1 MRWAAPALGLG
12 AFSAALIAALIVLA
26 PATLIDARLERAS
39 DGRLR
44 LAEAQ
49 GSLWSGAGW
58 IEIRDAGGRAGFAR
72 RLAWRV
78 LPESLLR
85 ARLVAE
91 VELDQAAK
99 PFPVTISLS
108 RIEIADAGIN
118 LPAAALGLGMPRL
131 APLRLSGDLRVNIS
145 HLSLERGRMD
155 GDATLRWRAA
165 GSALTPLSPLGD
177 YEVRFK
183 AVGSAMRAALST
195 LEGPLQLE
203 GKGVW
208 SNGKP
213 PSFLATARVPA
224 QHREQLVPLLR
235 LIAVERDAGSFEL
248 SSNKSAF
255 GP

>member
-1 MRWAAPALGLG
+1 MRWTMLAFAVGVFFAAG
-12 AFSAALIAALIVLA
+12 IVLA

-44 LAEAQ
+44 LAEAR

-58 IEIRDAGGRAGFAR
+58 IEIRDADGRAGVAR

-78 LPESLLR
+78 LPWSLLR
-85 ARLVAE
+85 GHLAAE
-91 VELDQAAK
+91 VELDQAVK

-108 RIEIADAGIN
+108 RIEISDAGIN

-131 APLRLSGDLRVNIS
+131 APFRLTGDVLLNIP

-155 GDATLRWRAA
+155 GDATLQWRAA
-165 GSALTPLSPLGD
+165 GSALTPISPLGD

-183 AVGSAMRAALST
+183 AVGPAVQAVLST

-203 GKGVW
+203 GKATW
-208 SNGKP
+208 SNGAP

-224 QHREQLVPLLR
+224 QQQELLSPLFR
-235 LIAVERDAGSFEL
+235 LIAVERGAGTFEL
-248 SSNKSAF
+248 SSNQRAF
-255 GP
+255 GS

>member
-1 MRWAAPALGLG
+1 MRWTAPAFGLG
-12 AFSAALIAALIVLA
+12 AFAAALIALA

-58 IEIRDAGGRAGFAR
+58 IEIRDADGRAGVAK

-78 LPESLLR
+78 LPGSLLR
-85 ARLVAE
+85 GRLVAE

-108 RIEIADAGIN
+108 RIDIADAGIH
-118 LPAAALGLGMPRL
+118 LPAAALGLGMPRV
-131 APLRLSGDLRVNIS
+131 APFRLTGEVLVTIS
-145 HLSLERGRMD
+145 HLSLGRGRMD
-155 GDATLRWRAA
+155 GDATLQWRSA
-165 GSALTPLSPLGD
+165 GSALTPISPLGE

-183 AVGSAMRAALST
+183 AVGPAVHAALTT
-195 LEGPLQLE
+195 LEGPLHLE
-203 GKGVW
+203 GKGTW
-208 SNGKP
+208 SNGAP
-213 PSFLATARVPA
+213 PNYLATARVPA
-224 QHREQLVPLLR
+224 QHREQLSPLLR
-235 LIAVERDAGSFEL
+235 LIAVERGAGSFEL
-248 SSNKSAF
+248 SSNKTAF